1 MPEALVSTLTRLIIA
16 RADTIHTSHRP
27 QRTAWWQS
35 LPSKPVMETAALAQ
49 MMLDDD
55 DAEADEDLLLA
66 AVQEEAQQSPFLH
79 RPAANSYSRYDHRS
93 TFQELLERFPY
104 EGDRWKS
111 QFRVHSLR

>member
-1 MPEALVSTLTRLIIA
+1 
-16 RADTIHTSHRP
+16 
-27 QRTAWWQS
+27 
-35 LPSKPVMETAALAQ
+35 METAALAQ

-93 TFQELLERFPY
+93 TLQELLERFPY